1 MINMNSIQWKL
12 ARVPDVAV
20 DGVELSQIA
29 YVLSDGWIDAV
40 VPGTVLTSYE
50 AAGKIDDPYYSDN
63 ILKLDQS
70 YYNVD
75 YWYRGELDVPTENA
89 GKRTVLTFYGVNHKA
104 DVYVNGKSVGSVNGA
119 FRRGI
124 FDVTE
129 LVTPGESAVVAVYIH
144 WCDASLLETPTFIGS
159 GGWDFVPAIPGRNCG
174 IYAPVTLTAVG
185 DVVVRDPFVTTDL
198 SLPAMDKATVH
209 ITAELVNLSEKEQT
223 CVLCGCL
230 QPVGVDV
237 TKTVTLSAGET
248 VTVTLEDITL
258 RDPSVWWPVG
268 YGKQPLYD
276 LELAVILSDTL
287 SSSEKVRF
295 GIRTFE
301 YDREGHDLILS
312 VNGVRVLCKGGNWGL
327 PDAMLK
333 QTDRFLDDAVRLHAE
348 AGVNMI
354 RTWHSNSDFDGF
366 YDACDKYGVMV
377 FEDFAL
383 HGKQCPHDPALFM
396 ESARDKIKRLRNR
409 CCIALWCGENEAIPP
424 APLDV
429 MLPAAVN
436 ELDGTRLYIAASNCD
451 GVHGG
456 TTYMIQDPA
465 WFFGHAKGFVTEIG
479 TQTVPNI
486 ESMRRMMKPEELW
499 PVGNPVWEHH
509 DYNFGIGNKNSKKYT
524 DEVNA
529 RYGQTSDIEDF
540 CKKAQLVNVE
550 TYKAIF
556 ESYNDGMFDECSGL
570 LLWMSAPAWPSL
582 IWEIYDYYLDCFGA
596 YYGTKKATEMRHV
609 QWNARTGSVKV
620 INHLPE
626 TFIGSVQA
634 EVYNMD
640 GTLKF
645 TDKKPVTVG
654 GADKTEVME
663 LFPDNA
669 VNIAV
674 GKHGTA
680 SACENDRCLPDN
692 AFDGNDISR
701 WTCDGSDTGWLCV
714 DLEEVCAID
723 GVRISWENAY
733 AKDYHIEV
741 SIDGE
746 IWEKVAGTVGGN
758 GGLNTLM
765 FESVEARY
773 VRLVCT
779 ARGTMW
785 NYSCYQFMVF
795 AAGTSS
801 AGIEDLSKV
810 HFIKLRLFDKDG
822 NLVSDN
828 FYWRSKVN
836 CDCRE
841 LENIGKTE
849 LTVMVG
855 GGKVEGKYHYGVTLT
870 NKGTNVA
877 MPVRVKAARTDKAAG
892 EDDRILP
899 AFFTDNYLWLLPG
912 ESKTVELTYDS
923 DVYDGDL
930 KLVIGG
936 MNTDE
941 TTLVL

>member
-1 MINMNSIQWKL
+1 MSNNWML
-12 ARVPDVAV
+12 ARVPDVNEN
-20 DGVELSQIA
+20 GETLSQKGYA
-29 YVLSDGWIDAV
+29 LNEAWLPAV
-40 VPGTVLTSYE
+40 VPGTVLLSYE
-50 AAGKIDDPYYSDN
+50 AAGKIDDPYFSDN

-75 YWYRGELDVPTENA
+75 YWYRGTLAVPE
-89 GKRTVLTFYGVNHKA
+89 GKRKLLTFFGVNHKA
-104 DVYVNGKSVGSVNGA
+104 DVFVNGKKIGEVNGA

-129 LVTPGESAVVAVYIH
+129 LVGNEKTATVAVYIH
-144 WCDASLLETPTFIGS
+144 WCDGSLLETPTFIGS
-159 GGWDFVPAIPGRNCG
+159 AGWDFMPAIPGRNCG
-174 IYAPVTLTAVG
+174 LYAPVTLTATAEA
-185 DVVVRDPFVTTDL
+185 DVRDPFVTVALSDDL
-198 SLPAMDKATVH
+198 E
-209 ITAELVNLSEKEQT
+209 TAVLSISAEAVNLTDTELS
-223 CVLCGCL
+223 C
-230 QPVGVDV
+230 
-237 TKTVTLSAGET
+237 TLSAAVEGNKVTET
-248 VTVTLEDITL
+248 ITL
-258 RDPSVWWPVG
+258 QKNETRLVTFGKIVLNNPKVWWPVG
-268 YGKQPLYD
+268 YGDQPLYD
-276 LELAVILSDTL
+276 LDVTVSVGNTV
-287 SSSEKVRF
+287 SSEKTVRF
-295 GIRTFE
+295 GVRKFE
-301 YDREGHDLILS
+301 YDRDGHDLVLT
-312 VNGVRVLCKGGNWGL
+312 VNGVRVLCKGGNWGM

-333 QTDRFLDDAVRLHAE
+333 QTARFLDDSVRLHAE

-354 RTWHSNSDFDGF
+354 RTWHSNSDFEAF

-383 HGKQCPHDPALFM
+383 HGKQVPYEPMLFM
-396 ESARDKIKRLRNR
+396 ESARDKLKRLRNR
-409 CCIALWCGENEAIPP
+409 CCIAVWCGENEAVPP

-429 MLPAAVN
+429 LLPEAIS
-436 ELDGTRLYIAASNCD
+436 ELDGTRLYVAASNCD

-486 ESMRRMMKPEELW
+486 ESMRRMMKEEELW
-499 PVGNPVWEHH
+499 PVGNAVWEHH

-529 RYGQTSDIEDF
+529 RYGQTTDIEDF

-582 IWEIYDYYLDCFGA
+582 IWEIYDYYLDTFGA
-596 YYGTKKATEMRHV
+596 FYGTKKATEMHHI

-620 INHLPE
+620 INHLPAAFKGRAE
-626 TFIGSVQA
+626 A

-645 TDKKPVTVG
+645 RDETAVCVG
-654 GADKTEVME
+654 GADKAEIMS
-663 LFPDNA
+663 LFPDTA

-674 GKHGTA
+674 GCKGTA
-680 SACENDRCLPDN
+680 SGFEKDCIADN
-692 AFDGNDISR
+692 AFDGNDITR
-701 WTCDGSDTGWLCV
+701 WTCDGADKGWLCV
-714 DLEEVCAID
+714 DLGKVCAVD

-741 SIDGE
+741 SVDGKAFT
-746 IWEKVAGTVGGN
+746 KVAETVGGN
-758 GGLNTLM
+758 GGLNTLK
-765 FESVEARY
+765 FDAVEARY

-795 AAGTSS
+795 AAGTSE
-801 AGIEDLSKV
+801 AGIEGLSKV
-810 HFIKLRLFDKDG
+810 HFIKLRLFDEAG

-841 LENIGKTE
+841 LKNLGQTE
-849 LTVMVG
+849 LAVAYEENTVTVTNT
-855 GGKVEGKYHYGVTLT
+855 GK
-870 NKGTNVA
+870 NVA
-877 MPVRVKAARTDKAAG
+877 LAVRIKATKPEAKQG

-899 AFFTDNYLWLLPG
+899 AFLSDNYLCLLPN
-912 ESKTVELTYDS
+912 ETKAVSLSYDA
-923 DVYDGDL
+923 DVYGGKA
-930 KLVIGG
+930 KLTVSG
-936 MNTDE
+936 MNTE
-941 TTLVL
+941 TVVC